1 MYQITDDYLDLLN
14 SLITKTAVGDLAL
27 KIPTLPLTKLS
38 KYPQYQ
44 EVVDEFI
51 YNGNTEKLISNV
63 DIKHAQEVFDD
74 LIQPW
79 QEMSKKFLEEVPE
92 SNSKRLLE
100 QVPLSFANE
109 LITKDKN

>member
-1 MYQITDDYLDLLN
+1 MIK
-14 SLITKTAVGDLAL
+14 IL
-27 KIPTLPLTKLS
+27 KILLLFVLLPIGCDDDDNPVVPISSECEQGLIEN
-38 KYPQYQ
+38 PNYQ
-44 EVVDEFI
+44 EAVNEFI
-51 YNGNTEKLISNV
+51 YNGNSEKLIETV
-63 DIKHAQEVFDD
+63 EIKHAQKIFED

-79 QEMSKKFLEEVPE
+79 QDMSKKFLEDVPE